1 MSEIKQRAEQ
11 SRGKKAAFGRDLNL
25 EDFSRQGGAWEYD
38 PDYRQFS
45 PEERSRL
52 LTTGIELTDEDHA
65 GTFLQADKAI
75 VHCQT
80 RQPGVE
86 VLPITE
92 AASRHDWVHDLLW
105 GLVAVDADKY
115 TAAAALELDNGYFI
129 RALKGAQIA
138 QPVESCLY
146 IRSDRF
152 AQHVHNLV
160 VVEEGASLHIITGC
174 ATHPGVISGLHIGVS
189 EFYVRRG
196 GKLTFTMVHNWG
208 EEVHVRPRTAVMV
221 EAGGTYISNYLLLR
235 PVKSVQMYPTVTL
248 NGEGAV
254 ARMQSILIA
263 HPGCELDVGGRVI
276 LKAPHT
282 RAEVIARTLAIG
294 GYSMARGHLVGPG
307 AGHQGPPGMPGPHH
321 GQRGGLRHSGIGRPG
336 SRGGHV
342 PRSRGGQ
349 DRRRGSGIPHGPGP
363 GRRRGRVHHRPGLPQ
378 RQDRGPAPG
387 LGGRN
392 GTGHPGIGPG
402 AVMAIKKPLVM
413 SREHRWSLGRLN
425 RAHVAKR
432 QNVMAN
438 IFMIP
443 SYERAGK
450 SAAC

>member
-11 SRGKKAAFGRDLNL
+11 SRDKKAAFGLDLNL
-25 EDFSRQGGAWEYD
+25 EEFSRQGGAWEYD

-52 LTTGIELTDEDHA
+52 LTAGIELTDEDHA
-65 GTFLQADKAI
+65 GTFLLADKAI

-92 AASRHDWVHDLLW
+92 AVGRHDWVKNLLW

-115 TAAAALELDNGYFI
+115 TAAAELDLDNGYFI
-129 RALKGAQIA
+129 RALPGAQIS

-146 IRSDRF
+146 LRTDRF
-152 AQHVHNLV
+152 AQYVHNLV

-189 EFYVRRG
+189 EFYVKKG

-208 EEVHVRPRTAVMV
+208 KEVHVRPRTAVMV
-221 EAGGTYISNYLLLR
+221 EEGGTYISNYILLR

-248 NGEGAV
+248 NGAGAV
-254 ARMQSILIA
+254 ARMQSILIS

-282 RAEVIARTLAIG
+282 RAEVIARTLALG
-294 GYSMARGHLVGPG
+294 GTSIARGHLVGLVPDIK
-307 AGHQGPPGMPGPHH
+307 AHLEC
-321 GQRGGLRHSGIGRPG
+321 RGLILGTG
-336 SRGGHV
+336 V
-342 PRSRGGQ
+342 VYA
-349 DRRRGSGIPHGPGP
+349 IPELE
-363 GRRRGRVHHRPGLPQ
+363 GRVAGVDMSHEAAVGKIAAEEVEYLMARGLDEEEAVSTIVRGFLNVKIEGLP
-378 RQDRGPAPG
+378 PALEEEMEQAIQESGKG
-387 LGGRN
+387 L
-392 GTGHPGIGPG
+392 
-402 AVMAIKKPLVM
+402 
-413 SREHRWSLGRLN
+413 
-425 RAHVAKR
+425 
-432 QNVMAN
+432 
-438 IFMIP
+438 
-443 SYERAGK
+443 
-450 SAAC
+450 